1 MGVMKKVIGERAE
14 ISLSIDSLKVGTKL
28 PFDVYIKDK
37 GILKQ
42 VFNKGTVFTHIAKNT
57 LLSKGINEIFIQK
70 IDQESLS
77 NYDKNQISIKESILD
92 DPVKF
97 KNYSFAKEEHYQVDK
112 LLLIP
117 GSEVNFNIYVFH
129 KLEISQLIKV
139 NNNQPVKI
147 PDLRLI
153 EGDLV
158 IDKSDIHLY
167 EEYINNIIKSANIS
181 QDELKRIKTI
191 ALRENSKTIMKKLLE
206 DPRSGENIKRS
217 QELVNNMIDNI
228 LENRDS
234 IYDMLSLKNYD
245 YYTYT
250 HSVNVSVLS
259 IGLGI
264 ELGLQKKEIQA
275 LGTGSLLHD
284 IGKSLVPAEILNKQG
299 KLDSIEYK
307 IITNHVLDG
316 YNIIKERRDLPQDS
330 HIPLVQH
337 HEKLTGKGYPNKL
350 NDKEINLFGRI
361 TAIADCYDALTTQ
374 RPYKPAF
381 TPYYALSVIA
391 KDTGDYDPEILKIFI
406 KMLGKVK

>member
-1 MGVMKKVIGERAE
+1 M
-14 ISLSIDSLKVGTKL
+14 
-28 PFDVYIKDK
+28 
-37 GILKQ
+37 
-42 VFNKGTVFTHIAKNT
+42 FNKGTVFTQIAKNT
-57 LLSKGINEIFIQK
+57 LKSKGITEVYIQK
-70 IDQESLS
+70 IDQESLNS
-77 NYDKNQISIKESILD
+77 YDANKIITKESVLD
-92 DPVKF
+92 DPIKF
-97 KNYSFAKEEHYQVDK
+97 KNYSFAKESHHQIDK

-117 GSEVNFNIYVFH
+117 GSEVNFNIYLFN
-129 KLEISQLIKV
+129 KFSLTPLITIKD
-139 NNNQPVKI
+139 NQPVKI

-158 IDKSDIHLY
+158 ISNSDIPLY
-167 EEYINNIIKSANIS
+167 EQYINNIVKSKEISTDDLKQIKS
-181 QDELKRIKTI
+181 I

-206 DPRSGENIKRS
+206 DPRSGEAIKKS
-217 QELVNNMIDNI
+217 QELVSGIVDNI

-250 HSVNVSVLS
+250 HSVNVAVLS
-259 IGLGI
+259 IGLGV
-264 ELGLQKKEIQA
+264 EVGLSKNEIHA
-275 LGTGSLLHD
+275 LGNGALLHD
-284 IGKSLVPAEILNKQG
+284 IGKSMVPPEILNKQG

-316 YNIIKERRDLPQDS
+316 YNIIKERKDLPPES

-350 NDKEINLFGRI
+350 TDKEIKLFGRI

-381 TPYYALSVIA
+381 TPFYALSVIA
-391 KDTGDYDPEILKIFI
+391 KDKGDYDPEILKMFI
-406 KMLGKVK
+406 KMLGKVR